1 MSMGEL
7 ALVRQCSILID
18 SGNVG
23 DVSHWENRMN
33 REYAGEREGG

>member
-1 MSMGEL
+1 MLMGEL

-18 SGNVG
+18 SGKEG
-23 DVSHWENRMN
+23 GFSHWENRMN